1 MDSLQAILKADN
13 TIGPRSVYKI
23 HTNFTLYII
32 DCVGG
37 LKISREWGSTA
48 YYMMKI
54 SVVCR
59 DEHCMR

>member
-13 TIGPRSVYKI
+13 MKAPQI

-37 LKISREWGSTA
+37 LQISREWGSTA

-54 SVVCR
+54 YVVGC
-59 DEHCMR
+59 EEY